1 MDRGGEEYA
10 ERAITRVQKWTT
22 TILILSISSS
32 IGAIAFKVLDVIG
45 IIQWEVRTIP
55 RKWTNSKGVNF
66 DTERASARG
75 INFLKKEVGIVS
87 KKDNEK
93 KPSYKKPYNKS
104 K

>member
-1 MDRGGEEYA
+1 
-10 ERAITRVQKWTT
+10 
-22 TILILSISSS
+22 
-32 IGAIAFKVLDVIG
+32 
-45 IIQWEVRTIP
+45 VRTIP

-87 KKDNEK
+87 KKDNGK
-93 KPSYKKPYNKS
+93 KPSYKKPYNNKS

>member
-1 MDRGGEEYA
+1 
-10 ERAITRVQKWTT
+10 
-22 TILILSISSS
+22 
-32 IGAIAFKVLDVIG
+32 
-45 IIQWEVRTIP
+45 VRTIP

-93 KPSYKKPYNKS
+93 KPSYKKPYNNKS